1 MKADEEDIAAD
12 AVGTARVGCVAR
24 GSSRG
29 SLLQVLHLYSAKLP
43 SGKSRF
49 SRSSH

>member
-29 SLLQVLHLYSAKLP
+29 SLLLHLYSAKLP

>member
-12 AVGTARVGCVAR
+12 AVGTTRVGYVEGSLGAPYKYYFTSVAR
-24 GSSRG
+24 
-29 SLLQVLHLYSAKLP
+29 YSA
-43 SGKSRF
+43 KSRF

>member
-12 AVGTARVGCVAR
+12 VVGTTRVGYVEGSLGAPYYFTSVAR
-24 GSSRG
+24 
-29 SLLQVLHLYSAKLP
+29 YSA
-43 SGKSRF
+43 KSRF

>member
-12 AVGTARVGCVAR
+12 VVGSTRVGYVAGSLGAPYYFTSVAR
-24 GSSRG
+24 Y
-29 SLLQVLHLYSAKLP
+29 LYSA
-43 SGKSRF
+43 KSRF